1 MLHNVRYEGR
11 GLVVEELK
19 VQPDHLDGAAAK
31 LQKLSEDNAYA
42 EAYLKQWLDLPS
54 SEGGLVL
61 QGVVG
66 AVQDVLAQL
75 QLNYKRLGSVTGE
88 SSSELT
94 NAAKM
99 YRTTDSGFASTL
111 DRTYVSDG
119 EK

>member
-1 MLHNVRYEGR
+1 
-11 GLVVEELK
+11 
-19 VQPDHLDGAAAK
+19 
-31 LQKLSEDNAYA
+31 
-42 EAYLKQWLDLPS
+42 
-54 SEGGLVL
+54 
-61 QGVVG
+61 
-66 AVQDVLAQL
+66 VLAQL